1 MTAICG
7 LDIVIRKQT
16 NKQKKSVADNFACQ
30 KVNDKFLLM
39 TTEQRQSGFA
49 KMTEFVGI
57 WL

>member
-16 NKQKKSVADNFACQ
+16 NKKKSVADNFACQ

-39 TTEQRQSGFA
+39 TTEQRQSRFA